1 MDIKA
6 DMNMP
11 VSPQPA
17 AAQGETVSRGKSNP
31 VSAELAEVKEKTQ
44 DFAAVQEVMREAL
57 NVEPVADRELQI
69 QFENELHMIVVKVL
83 DKESGEV
90 IRQIPMP
97 EEISIAKGLRAA
109 IRRMADNQSGIAV
122 DQEV

>member
-6 DMNMP
+6 DMNRT

-17 AAQGETVSRGKSNP
+17 VQGEAVNAGKSNS
-31 VSAELAEVKEKTQ
+31 VSAELAAVKEKAQ
-44 DFAAVQEVMREAL
+44 DFAAMQEVMREAL

-69 QFENELHMIVVKVL
+69 QFENELHIVVVKVL

-109 IRRMADNQSGIAV
+109 MRRMAGNQSGIVV

>member
-1 MDIKA
+1 MDVKT
-6 DMNMP
+6 DMNVP
-11 VSPQPA
+11 ASPQPA
-17 AAQGETVSRGKSNP
+17 VQGPAVAAGKPNPVPAAEAVARDAAQD
-31 VSAELAEVKEKTQ
+31 LAAMKEVL
-44 DFAAVQEVMREAL
+44 REAL

-69 QFENELHMIVVKVL
+69 QFEKELHMIVVKVL

-109 IRRMADNQSGIAV
+109 LRRMAGSQSGIAV